1 MALSLFSKNFNRNL
15 VNRPNSGITLFKR
28 YCAAQN
34 AFLKTTE
41 YDEKVE
47 YPPIIDQ
54 SKEAVKQREK
64 MAWHE
69 QVKKLNTIE
78 EKLIK
83 VNMPAYWGL
92 RTTPLENDEY
102 HYNCLP
108 YFQHW
113 TRTQYENGLP
123 SGWFKR
129 SAGEID
135 GLVDS
140 VREQIIEAISFQY
153 RGYRYF
159 IALVHFKH

>member
-1 MALSLFSKNFNRNL
+1 MALSLFSKKFNQHL
-15 VNRPNSGITLFKR
+15 VIRPNSGLSLLRR

-34 AFLKTTE
+34 AV
-41 YDEKVE
+41 EKVSEDSERVE
-47 YPPIIDQ
+47 YPPIMDQ
-54 SKEAVKQREK
+54 SRKANLEREK

-108 YFQHW
+108 SFQHW
-113 TRTQYENGLP
+113 TRTHYENGLP
-123 SGWFKR
+123 SDWFKR
-129 SAGEID
+129 SAEEVD
-135 GLVDS
+135 GLVNA
-140 VREQIIEAISFQY
+140 VRDQIIEAITFHYQ
-153 RGYRYF
+153 GYR
-159 IALVHFKH
+159 